1 MPIVQPLIEQQQQK
15 VQMPPSAMIKP
26 QMTGGAGKG
35 TLERIVRDGMIGG
48 KRINR

>member
-1 MPIVQPLIEQQQQK
+1 MPIAQPLIEQQQQK
-15 VQMPPSAMIKP
+15 VQMPPSGMIKP